1 MHADYFFHGPLELV
15 EEGVSCLVF
24 KGEDGSA
31 PLLER
36 VENFVTEYGGRLTVL
51 DTAELAVGLSARTR
65 SLISPII
72 LATVLERV
80 SAHLEVMRDHP
91 LTTRRYYRRVSY

>member
-1 MHADYFFHGPLELV
+1 V
-15 EEGVSCLVF
+15 GVSCLLF
-24 KGEDGSA
+24 QGEDGSA
-31 PLLER
+31 PLVER
-36 VENFVTEYGGRLTVL
+36 VERFVHDHSGRATVL
-51 DTAELAVGLSARTR
+51 DTARIASGLSARTR

-80 SAHLEVMRDHP
+80 SAHLEVIRDHP